1 MDDLIEAMARAILKT
16 RLYDCEPDAY
26 DSLESFWIEID
37 PDHWIDARD
46 EARAALAAINAR
58 GDRVVPGVGELL
70 RSVERAEAG
79 AGTLPAKDAVKLR
92 PEHWHAVCREAR
104 ALSASPYAP
113 EKEPAL

>member
-1 MDDLIEAMARAILKT
+1 MNEMDELIEDMTLDIWRCGFIGS
-16 RLYDCEPDAY
+16 DA
-26 DSLESFWIEID
+26 
-37 PDHWIDARD
+37 DADRMWGCMNDDDRNVYRD
-46 EARAALAAINAR
+46 YARAALAAIHAR
-58 GDRVVPGVGELL
+58 GDRVVPGVGELV

-104 ALSASPYAP
+104 ALASSPYAP